1 MGGITLA
8 DNPPD
13 DPEGSYVLPNGLY
26 NASLLKDLTLLNF
39 GSAQPA
45 VAVANTAA
53 VESSILSANDSSD
66 SACLAAPTFSISDFL
81 VPALHTKVWDDWQAA
96 DDFTAFDPQTLAS
109 SDINDMSLQLSLDGL
124 IGNTPIWEN
133 DAVPAD
139 QAYDEFVFD
148 LTPSHFETPATINVA
163 DLIVGP
169 HSMASATASVS
180 PLELTMASTSAYDQ
194 DLALANLYGFNEC
207 STGTDS
213 ESESGS
219 EESDISSDEDGEDD
233 GEDIGI
239 DTDSGMAKAVG
250 GIAESTLTM
259 AIPKDV
265 EPINIA
271 AQQQTNPDMP
281 PTAIVPVSTP
291 EDPNKRRMEEVLAA
305 RISNDLGPEHMA
317 GLFKIL
323 KASTDE
329 QNECDDD
336 DEVEVD
342 LSRLDETTL
351 VQVYQYVEACCMQTM
366 GSILAAEKR
375 ERAAQAAAAA
385 AAEAKSIRR
394 AHQRTPELS
403 PSHSYSSSSSPSPSA
418 SSSKNG
424 RRSSNGQKKRQGNSY
439 HDPAVTLHRRQEADD
454 IEQMAQNSTW
464 SSGHPYKARRKR
476 SNTVGS
482 STSGRKTQ
490 KDPHY
495 SSQQQQYP
503 QQTSTYLDH
512 SSGAGAAEA
521 VVLRAAEQNMEE
533 MECGEDAEID
543 VVGI

>member
-1 MGGITLA
+1 
-8 DNPPD
+8 
-13 DPEGSYVLPNGLY
+13 
-26 NASLLKDLTLLNF
+26 
-39 GSAQPA
+39 
-45 VAVANTAA
+45 
-53 VESSILSANDSSD
+53 
-66 SACLAAPTFSISDFL
+66 
-81 VPALHTKVWDDWQAA
+81 
-96 DDFTAFDPQTLAS
+96 
-109 SDINDMSLQLSLDGL
+109 MSLQLSLDDL
-124 IGNTPIWEN
+124 IGNAPIWES

-180 PLELTMASTSAYDQ
+180 PLELTMANTSAYDQ

-239 DTDSGMAKAVG
+239 ETDSGMAKVVG
-250 GIAESTLTM
+250 KTDAESTLAM
-259 AIPKDV
+259 AILEDV
-265 EPINIA
+265 DPIDIA
-271 AQQQTNPDMP
+271 AQQQTNPDIP

-329 QNECDDD
+329 QDECDDD

-394 AHQRTPELS
+394 THQRTPELS
-403 PSHSYSSSSSPSPSA
+403 PSHSYSSSSSPSPPA
-418 SSSKNG
+418 SSSKSG
-424 RRSSNGQKKRQGNSY
+424 RRSGNGQKKRQGNSY
-439 HDPAVTLHRRQEADD
+439 HDPAVTLHRRHQEADD

-464 SSGHPYKARRKR
+464 NSGHPYKARRKR

-490 KDPHY
+490 KDH
-495 SSQQQQYP
+495 SSQQQQQQYP
-503 QQTSTYLDH
+503 QQQTSTYLDH